1 MAGIAGIAQAGARAA
16 VARMLD
22 RIQHRG
28 PAGREIIETQGATLG
43 VVWPSYQGQAGT
55 VLLECQTAR
64 DGEGDWHLAQAEV
77 VDGRLNLTRD
87 NLGLAPLYYGRT
99 TGGQLCFASEVKALL
114 ELTRDIREF
123 PPGSQGDD
131 VGVSKRFE
139 LRAGTPPRTSPDAIA
154 KELRRRLE
162 NAIRCRIFAPSA
174 GCWLSGGLDSSSIAA
189 LARPYVD
196 QLHTFAVGLRGGADL
211 EFAREVATFLHAT
224 HHELVVE
231 VDQLLAVLPQV
242 VYSLES
248 FDALLVRSS
257 LTNFLVGELAS
268 RFVPAV
274 FSGEA
279 GDELFAGYEYLK
291 SLPAGELSGEL
302 IDITNR
308 LHNTAFQRVDRSASS
323 HGMVAHV
330 PFADGEVVKYALRIP
345 VAYKLHDGV
354 EKWILRRA
362 MNGLLPERVLQRT
375 KSKFWQGT
383 GLGDLLAR
391 HAEEHVTDAEFQQE
405 RVLANGW
412 KLRSKEEL
420 LYYRVFREHFGDLPE
435 LSWMGRTK
443 GAPETRQENA
453 SATQEAGS

>member
-1 MAGIAGIAQAGARAA
+1 MAGIAGIAQANARAA
-16 VARMLD
+16 VERMLD

-28 PAGREIIETQGATLG
+28 PAGREIIETQDATLG
-43 VVWPSYQGQAGT
+43 VVWPGCQGQART
-55 VLLECQTAR
+55 LLRECQTAR
-64 DGEGDWHLAQAEV
+64 DGEDEGHLAQAEA
-77 VDGRLNLTRD
+77 VDGRLRLTRD
-87 NLGLAPLYYGRT
+87 NLGLAPLYCGRT
-99 TGGQLCFASEVKALL
+99 ADGHLCFASEVKALL
-114 ELTRDIREF
+114 EVTQDIREF

-139 LRAGTPPRTSPDAIA
+139 LRAGTPIGTSPEAIA

-162 NAIRCRIFAPSA
+162 NAIRCRIFASVGGA
-174 GCWLSGGLDSSSIAA
+174 WLSGGLDSSSIAA

-196 QLHTFAVGLRGGADL
+196 QLHTFAVGLQGGADL
-211 EFAREVATFLHAT
+211 EFAREVAAFLDTT
-224 HHELVVE
+224 HHELVVD

-308 LHNTAFQRVDRSASS
+308 LHNTAFQRVDRCASS
-323 HGMVAHV
+323 HGMVAYV
-330 PFADGEVVKYALRIP
+330 PFADSEVVKYALRIP
-345 VAYKLHDGV
+345 AAYKLHDGV

-362 MNGLLPERVLQRT
+362 MDGLLPERVLQRT
-375 KSKFWQGT
+375 KSKFWQGS
-383 GLGDLLAR
+383 GLG
-391 HAEEHVTDAEFQQE
+391 
-405 RVLANGW
+405 
-412 KLRSKEEL
+412 
-420 LYYRVFREHFGDLPE
+420 
-435 LSWMGRTK
+435 
-443 GAPETRQENA
+443 
-453 SATQEAGS
+453 